1 MDYIKNV
8 FSANSKFTNS
18 SQDTLN
24 KYGNYPIVAL
34 QVRKQPIISII
45 DKAINIISLGKYQ
58 EIKDKSK
65 SFDKLYHLF
74 AVVGVKLP
82 NNEVKNILIEKNQS
96 INISTDIPEITKDTM
111 RLTIAIPN
119 KFNLTLNDLLT
130 NTLNKIG
137 SDRFF
142 IYRPFND
149 QNNGG
154 NCQRFISDV
163 LDSNGLLGSS
173 YSKWIL
179 QDITE
184 LVKGLPRYVKYFSKG
199 VTDFASTLEKAVGGD
214 EEDKHGL
221 WALHVVIV
229 KKPCS
234 KADLERYRH
243 DFIENRKLTFIR
255 ETETAFKIRNIPA
268 TNFIRESYRT
278 KIVNPQISLVYG
290 KLKKYKNQK

>member
-8 FSANSKFTNS
+8 FSANSKYTNS

-24 KYGNYPIVAL
+24 IYGSYPIVNL

-45 DKAINIISLGKYQ
+45 DKMINLISLNKYQ

-74 AVVGVKLP
+74 VVVGVKLP

-96 INISTDIPEITKDTM
+96 INISQDIPEVTKDTM

-130 NTLNKIG
+130 NTLNKVG

-149 QNNGG
+149 QTNGG

-163 LDSNGLLGSS
+163 LDSNGLLGQS

-214 EEDKHGL
+214 KEDKLGL
-221 WALHVVIV
+221 WALHVLII

-243 DFIENRKLTFIR
+243 DFIKNKKLTFIR

-268 TNFIRESYRT
+268 TKFIRTSHRT
-278 KIVNPQISLVYG
+278 KIVNPKISLVYG
-290 KLKKYKNQK
+290 KLKKYKD